1 MLTKLSVDEALMKAK
16 FHAKKGEFVEAQK
29 LYEGILIKF
38 SHNKRAQQGLA
49 DLNNIKQKNVT
60 NNPPQ
65 EVIDQLINLYKQ
77 NQLEVVVK
85 IAQALTKQYPETF
98 MLWNILGT
106 SAAQIDMPDQAII
119 ALKKVI
125 SLKPDYADVY
135 VNLAVVLKQQKKLD
149 EAIEACNKAVLLK
162 PDNTNAYY
170 NMGNVLKD
178 QGKLDEAVE
187 AYDKAIS
194 LNPDHALAYNN
205 MGNTLHE
212 QGKLDEAIEA
222 YNKAVLSNP
231 NYSEAYSNMGI
242 SLKDQGKLD
251 EAVEAY
257 NKAIS
262 LNPDHA
268 LAYNNMGN
276 TLHEQGKLDEAI
288 EAYNKAVLSNPNYS
302 EAYSNMGI
310 SLKDQGK
317 LDEAVE
323 AYNKAISLNPD
334 HALAYNNIGNALKDQ
349 GKIEASIEA
358 YNKSISLNPD
368 YPETHKNLGLALL
381 QTSRIKEGLEEYEW
395 RWQTEKLLP
404 LQRYFSKPM
413 WDGKA
418 NLKDKT
424 ILLWCEQGIGD
435 TMNWSSCLPCLT
447 SRAKHVILECQKKLV
462 PLLSRSFPNV
472 EVKVQDRSLDTDRD
486 DFDLHLPMGSLYK
499 HFIDEI
505 IENDKVDAYL
515 VPVPAR
521 VKFWRRRLKSLGKA
535 PYIGVCW
542 KSSVV
547 SAYRLQHYPPI
558 SDWSA
563 VLKTPDVTFINL
575 QYTDYADDIVKVKDE
590 FGVTIHNFDDLDQ
603 YDDIDDVA
611 ALCAALDMVVST
623 KVTPPMISAGVGTAT
638 MVANWRQSNF
648 NNILNNPLSK
658 SFKMIHR
665 DTSEPWDKVFKL
677 IEEHISRL
685 KTKILYAKKDT

>member
-49 DLNNIKQKNVT
+49 DLNNIIQKNVT

-98 MLWNILGT
+98 MLWYILGT

-135 VNLAVVLKQQKKLD
+135 VNLAVVLIQQKKLD

-170 NMGNVLKD
+170 NMGNVLND

-194 LNPDHALAYNN
+194 LNPNHALA
-205 MGNTLHE
+205 H
-212 QGKLDEAIEA
+212 
-222 YNKAVLSNP
+222 
-231 NYSEAYSNMGI
+231 
-242 SLKDQGKLD
+242 
-251 EAVEAY
+251 
-257 NKAIS
+257 
-262 LNPDHA
+262 
-268 LAYNNMGN
+268 
-276 TLHEQGKLDEAI
+276 
-288 EAYNKAVLSNPNYS
+288 
-302 EAYSNMGI
+302 
-310 SLKDQGK
+310 
-317 LDEAVE
+317 
-323 AYNKAISLNPD
+323 
-334 HALAYNNIGNALKDQ
+334 NNIGNALKDQ
-349 GKIEASIEA
+349 GKIESSIEA
-358 YNKSISLNPD
+358 YKKSISLNPD

-381 QTSRIKEGLEEYEW
+381 QTCRIKEGLDEYEW

-404 LQRYFSKPM
+404 LQRHFSKPM

-435 TMNWSSCLPCLT
+435 TMNWSSCLPRLT

-623 KVTPPMISAGVGTAT
+623 KVTPPMISAGVGTTT

-648 NNILNNPLSK
+648 NNILNNPLST

-677 IEEHISRL
+677 IKEDI
-685 KTKILYAKKDT
+685 TKFKKEI

>member
-1 MLTKLSVDEALMKAK
+1 MLAKLSVDQALTKAK
-16 FHAKKGEFVEAQK
+16 FHAKKGEVAEAQK
-29 LYEGILIKF
+29 LYEGILLNF
-38 SHNKRAQQGLA
+38 SHNKREQQGLA

-77 NQLEVVVK
+77 NQLGVVVK
-85 IAQALTKQYPETF
+85 NAQALTKQYPETF

-125 SLKPDYADVY
+125 SLKPDYAEVY

-170 NMGNVLKD
+170 NMGNVLRD
-178 QGKLDEAVE
+178 QGKLDEALE

-194 LNPDHALAYNN
+194 LNPNHALAHNNIGNTLKDQGELEKAIVSYKNALLLNPDYVDTYYNLGLALKEKGMLDEAVDAYKKAITLNPHHALAYNN
-205 MGNTLHE
+205 MGVIL
-212 QGKLDEAIEA
+212 QGQSELDSAIKA
-222 YNKAVLSNP
+222 YEKCILLKP
-231 NYSEAYSNMGI
+231 NN
-242 SLKDQGKLD
+242 
-251 EAVEAY
+251 VEAHQ
-257 NKAIS
+257 N
-262 LNPDHA
+262 
-268 LAYNNMGN
+268 
-276 TLHEQGKLDEAI
+276 
-288 EAYNKAVLSNPNYS
+288 LSF
-302 EAYSNMGI
+302 
-310 SLKDQGK
+310 
-317 LDEAVE
+317 
-323 AYNKAISLNPD
+323 
-334 HALAYNNIGNALKDQ
+334 
-349 GKIEASIEA
+349 
-358 YNKSISLNPD
+358 
-368 YPETHKNLGLALL
+368 ALL
-381 QTSRIKEGLEEYEW
+381 NNGMIKEGLEENEW
-395 RWQTEKLLP
+395 RWKTDEGLLDQRHF
-404 LQRYFSKPM
+404 LQPM
-413 WDGKA
+413 WDGKL

-424 ILLWCEQGIGD
+424 IFIWCEQGIGD
-435 TMNWSSCLPCLT
+435 TMNWSSCLSRLT

-472 EVKVQDRSLDTDRD
+472 EVKAQDRSLDADRD

-505 IENDKVDAYL
+505 MENDKCDAYL
-515 VPVPAR
+515 VPDPAR
-521 VKFWRRRLKSLGKA
+521 VKFWRKRLKSVGKG

-558 SDWSA
+558 SDWSP
-563 VLKTPDVTFINL
+563 VFTTPDVTFINL
-575 QYTDYADDIVKVKDE
+575 QYTDYADDIVKVQDE

-611 ALCAALDMVVST
+611 ALTAALDMVVST
-623 KVTPPMISAGVGTAT
+623 KATPPMISAGVGTAT

-648 NNILNNPLSK
+648 NNILNNPLST
-658 SFKMIHR
+658 SFKMIHK

-677 IEEHISRL
+677 IEEHILRF
-685 KTKILYAKKDT
+685 KNKNT

>member
-1 MLTKLSVDEALMKAK
+1 M
-16 FHAKKGEFVEAQK
+16 
-29 LYEGILIKF
+29 
-38 SHNKRAQQGLA
+38 
-49 DLNNIKQKNVT
+49 
-60 NNPPQ
+60 
-65 EVIDQLINLYKQ
+65 
-77 NQLEVVVK
+77 
-85 IAQALTKQYPETF
+85 
-98 MLWNILGT
+98 
-106 SAAQIDMPDQAII
+106 
-119 ALKKVI
+119 
-125 SLKPDYADVY
+125 
-135 VNLAVVLKQQKKLD
+135 D

-170 NMGNVLKD
+170 NMGNVLND

-231 NYSEAYSNMGI
+231 NYSEAYSNMG
-242 SLKDQGKLD
+242 
-251 EAVEAY
+251 
-257 NKAIS
+257 N
-262 LNPDHA
+262 
-268 LAYNNMGN
+268 
-276 TLHEQGKLDEAI
+276 
-288 EAYNKAVLSNPNYS
+288 
-302 EAYSNMGI
+302 

-648 NNILNNPLSK
+648 NNILNNPLNT

-685 KTKILYAKKDT
+685 KTKILYTKKDT

>member
-194 LNPDHALAYNN
+194 LNPNHALA
-205 MGNTLHE
+205 H
-212 QGKLDEAIEA
+212 
-222 YNKAVLSNP
+222 
-231 NYSEAYSNMGI
+231 
-242 SLKDQGKLD
+242 
-251 EAVEAY
+251 
-257 NKAIS
+257 
-262 LNPDHA
+262 
-268 LAYNNMGN
+268 
-276 TLHEQGKLDEAI
+276 
-288 EAYNKAVLSNPNYS
+288 
-302 EAYSNMGI
+302 
-310 SLKDQGK
+310 
-317 LDEAVE
+317 
-323 AYNKAISLNPD
+323 
-334 HALAYNNIGNALKDQ
+334 NNIGNALKDQ

-515 VPVPAR
+515 TPVPAR

>member
-170 NMGNVLKD
+170 NMGNVLND

-194 LNPDHALAYNN
+194 LNPNHALA
-205 MGNTLHE
+205 H
-212 QGKLDEAIEA
+212 
-222 YNKAVLSNP
+222 
-231 NYSEAYSNMGI
+231 
-242 SLKDQGKLD
+242 
-251 EAVEAY
+251 
-257 NKAIS
+257 
-262 LNPDHA
+262 
-268 LAYNNMGN
+268 
-276 TLHEQGKLDEAI
+276 
-288 EAYNKAVLSNPNYS
+288 
-302 EAYSNMGI
+302 
-310 SLKDQGK
+310 
-317 LDEAVE
+317 
-323 AYNKAISLNPD
+323 
-334 HALAYNNIGNALKDQ
+334 NNIGNALKDQ

-515 VPVPAR
+515 TPVPAR

>member
-1 MLTKLSVDEALMKAK
+1 MTTQLSVDQALTKAK
-16 FHAKKGEFVEAQK
+16 FHAKKGQVAEAQK
-29 LYEGILIKF
+29 LYQGIFQAF
-38 SHNKRAQQGLA
+38 SKQSKNLQQSLV
-49 DLNNIKQKNVT
+49 DLNNIEQKNTVS
-60 NNPPQ
+60 NPPQ
-65 EVIDQLINLYKQ
+65 ELIDQLVNLY
-77 NQLEVVVK
+77 NQGQHSAVVSQIQV
-85 IAQALTKQYPETF
+85 LTKQYSETF

-125 SLKPDYADVY
+125 SLKPDYAEVY

-187 AYDKAIS
+187 AY
-194 LNPDHALAYNN
+194 
-205 MGNTLHE
+205 
-212 QGKLDEAIEA
+212 
-222 YNKAVLSNP
+222 
-231 NYSEAYSNMGI
+231 
-242 SLKDQGKLD
+242 
-251 EAVEAY
+251 

-268 LAYNNMGN
+268 LAHNN
-276 TLHEQGKLDEAI
+276 K
-288 EAYNKAVLSNPNYS
+288 
-302 EAYSNMGI
+302 
-310 SLKDQGK
+310 
-317 LDEAVE
+317 
-323 AYNKAISLNPD
+323 
-334 HALAYNNIGNALKDQ
+334 GNALKDQ
-349 GKIEASIEA
+349 GKTEASIEA

-381 QTSRIKEGLEEYEW
+381 QTDRIKEGLEEYEW
-395 RWQTEKLLP
+395 RWQTEKLSP
-404 LQRYFSKPM
+404 LQRHFSQPM
-413 WDGKA
+413 WDGKL

-424 ILLWCEQGIGD
+424 IFIWCEQGIGD
-435 TMNWSSCLPCLT
+435 TMNWSSCLSRLT

-472 EVKVQDRSLDTDRD
+472 EVKAQDRSLDADRD

-505 IENDKVDAYL
+505 MENDKCDAYL
-515 VPVPAR
+515 VPDPAR
-521 VKFWRRRLKSLGKA
+521 VKFWRKRLKSVGKG

-558 SDWSA
+558 SDWSP
-563 VLKTPDVTFINL
+563 VFTTPDVTFINL
-575 QYTDYADDIVKVKDE
+575 QYTDYADDIVKVQDE

-611 ALCAALDMVVST
+611 ALTAALDMVVST
-623 KVTPPMISAGVGTAT
+623 KATPPMISAGVGTAT

-648 NNILNNPLSK
+648 NNILNNPLST
-658 SFKMIHR
+658 SFKMIHK
-665 DTSEPWDKVFKL
+665 DTSEPWDTVFKL
-677 IEEHISRL
+677 IEEHILRF
-685 KTKILYAKKDT
+685 KNENT

>member
-170 NMGNVLKD
+170 NMGNVLND

-231 NYSEAYSNMGI
+231 NYSEAYSNMG
-242 SLKDQGKLD
+242 
-251 EAVEAY
+251 
-257 NKAIS
+257 N
-262 LNPDHA
+262 
-268 LAYNNMGN
+268 
-276 TLHEQGKLDEAI
+276 
-288 EAYNKAVLSNPNYS
+288 
-302 EAYSNMGI
+302 

-677 IEEHISRL
+677 IEKHISRL